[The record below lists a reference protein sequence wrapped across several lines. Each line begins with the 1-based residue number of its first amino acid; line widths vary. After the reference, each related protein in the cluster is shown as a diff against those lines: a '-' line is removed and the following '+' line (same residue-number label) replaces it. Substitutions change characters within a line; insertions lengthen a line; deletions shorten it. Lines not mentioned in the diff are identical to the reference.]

1 MKKGLK
7 EPSQI
12 AYHSD
17 TQSSQK
23 TCLQR
28 SEIGACIF
36 SWQIAHISPAASTCI
51 SPTIADFHYF
61 CVFPQDGFPELTDRP

>member
-36 SWQIAHISPAASTCI
+36 SWQIAHISPAASTCM
-51 SPTIADFHYF
+51 SPTIADFLTLVIIFVYF
-61 CVFPQDGFPELTDRP
+61 HRMDSLS